1 MNLIDCLKNN
11 AERNPTKIGFIDEER
26 SLTFKEMYDEV
37 QKFSENISKFI
48 VPTTKVVSIV
58 SENSTSFVIAYLGII
73 NSGMAVHLTP
83 TNISESSLVNQVKST
98 GSAMIFCSKMT
109 EKLGFF
115 DIGSTVPLTP
125 VPISELAEEA
135 ARLVNRDCL
144 KVHTPTDIAY
154 LIYTS
159 GTTGEPKGVP
169 VSHDM
174 VEFTTKNIID
184 VLGYSE
190 TDVDVIPLPLYHSFG
205 LGCLHTSI
213 FAGSTVVLLKNAD
226 NLENILE
233 SVKKYNATSLAAVPA
248 TLTKLLRLDR
258 KILDDCLQGLRLI
271 ITNSTSIPKNTV
283 KEIKGI
289 LKGGNLATYYGLTEA
304 SRSTFMIF
312 NEDSNLH
319 ESVGKPAPGVN
330 IKIDDEHK
338 GDSEF
343 GEILVKGKNVIKQY
357 WNDEKADENIEDGW
371 LRTGDVG
378 YLDDD
383 GYLFLK
389 GRNDEVINVGGEK
402 IIPHDIE
409 QVVTQIPGV
418 EDSAA
423 FGIPHEVFG
432 QTIKLVVKKSEN
444 SDLDK
449 LVILTHCMKNLEKFK
464 IPSKIEFVDSIP
476 KNEYG
481 KVKRSMLK

>member
-11 AERNPTKIGFIDEER
+11 AERNPSKIGFIDEER

-37 QKFSENISKFI
+37 QKFSENVSKS
-48 VPTTKVVSIV
+48 VPSTTKVVSLI

-73 NSGMAVHLTP
+73 NSGRVVHLIP
-83 TNISESSLVNQVKST
+83 TNISEVSLANQARST
-98 GSAMIFCSKMT
+98 DSGMILCSEMT
-109 EKLGFF
+109 EKLGIFHI
-115 DIGSTVPLTP
+115 DTSVPLKP
-125 VPISELAEEA
+125 MPISELAEN
-135 ARLVNRDCL
+135 V
-144 KVHTPTDIAY
+144 KVENETKVQTPTDVAY

-159 GTTGEPKGVP
+159 GTTGDPKGVP

-233 SVKKYNATSLAAVPA
+233 SVKKFNATSLAAVPA
-248 TLTKLLRLDR
+248 TLTKFLRLDR
-258 KILDDCLQGLRLI
+258 KILDDSLQGLGLI

-283 KEIKGI
+283 KEFKDI
-289 LKGGNLATYYGLTEA
+289 LENGRLATYYGLTEA

-312 NEDSNLH
+312 NQDSNLD
-319 ESVGKPAPGVN
+319 ESVGKSAPGVD
-330 IKIDDEHK
+330 IRIDDEHK
-338 GDSEF
+338 GESEF
-343 GEILVKGKNVIKQY
+343 GEILVNGKNVIKHY
-357 WNDEKADENIEDGW
+357 WNNEKADSNIENGW

-378 YLDDD
+378 YFDDD

-389 GRNDEVINVGGEK
+389 GRNDEVINIGGEK
-402 IIPHDIE
+402 IIPQDIE
-409 QVVTQIPGV
+409 QVVKQIPGV
-418 EDSAA
+418 EDVAA

-432 QTIKLVVKKSEN
+432 QTIKLIVKKSEN
-444 SDLDK
+444 SDLDR
-449 LVILTHCMKNLEKFK
+449 LVILTHCMKDLEKFK
-464 IPSKIEFVDSIP
+464 IPSKIEFVDDIP

>member
-37 QKFSENISKFI
+37 QEFSKSVSK
-48 VPTTKVVSIV
+48 VLGTTKVVSLL

-73 NSGMAVHLTP
+73 NSGRAVHLTP
-83 TNISESSLVNQVKST
+83 TNISESSLANQVRST
-98 GSAMIFCSKMT
+98 GSGMILCSEMT
-109 EKLGFF
+109 KKLGIFH
-115 DIGSTVPLTP
+115 IGSFVPVGPTS
-125 VPISELAEEA
+125 ISG
-135 ARLVNRDCL
+135 LVESAKDIEL
-144 KVHTPTDIAY
+144 KVQTPTDVAY

-190 TDVDVIPLPLYHSFG
+190 TDIDVIPLPLYHSFG

-312 NEDSNLH
+312 NEDSSLH

-343 GEILVKGKNVIKQY
+343 GEILVKGKNVIKKY
-357 WNDEKADENIEDGW
+357 WNDEKADKSIEDEW

-409 QVVTQIPGV
+409 QVVRQIPGV

>member
-37 QKFSENISKFI
+37 QEFSKSVSK
-48 VPTTKVVSIV
+48 VLGTTKVVSLL

-73 NSGMAVHLTP
+73 NSGRAVHLTP
-83 TNISESSLVNQVKST
+83 TNISESSLANQVRST
-98 GSAMIFCSKMT
+98 GSGMILCSEITK
-109 EKLGFF
+109 KLGIFH
-115 DIGSTVPLTP
+115 IGSFVPFSPTS
-125 VPISELAEEA
+125 ISG
-135 ARLVNRDCL
+135 LVERAKDIEL
-144 KVHTPTDIAY
+144 KVQTPTDVAY

-190 TDVDVIPLPLYHSFG
+190 TDIDVIPLPLYHSFG

-283 KEIKGI
+283 KEIKDI

-343 GEILVKGKNVIKQY
+343 GEILVKGKNVIKKY
-357 WNDEKADENIEDGW
+357 WNDEKADKSIEDEW

>member
-1 MNLIDCLKNN
+1 M
-11 AERNPTKIGFIDEER
+11 P
-26 SLTFKEMYDEV
+26 
-37 QKFSENISKFI
+37 ISK
-48 VPTTKVVSIV
+48 
-58 SENSTSFVIAYLGII
+58 
-73 NSGMAVHLTP
+73 
-83 TNISESSLVNQVKST
+83 
-98 GSAMIFCSKMT
+98 
-109 EKLGFF
+109 
-115 DIGSTVPLTP
+115 
-125 VPISELAEEA
+125 LAEMT
-135 ARLVNRDCL
+135 ARLVDNEE
-144 KVHTPTDIAY
+144 VQVQTPTDVAY

-190 TDVDVIPLPLYHSFG
+190 TDIDVIPLPLYHSFG

-248 TLTKLLRLDR
+248 TLTKFLRLDR
-258 KILDDCLQGLRLI
+258 KILDNCLQGLRLI

-283 KEIKGI
+283 KEIKDI

-338 GDSEF
+338 GESEF

-357 WNDEKADENIEDGW
+357 WNNEKADKNIEDGW

-378 YLDDD
+378 YFDDD

-389 GRNDEVINVGGEK
+389 GRNDEVINIGGEK
-402 IIPHDIE
+402 IVPQDIE
-409 QVVTQIPGV
+409 QVVRQIPGV

-432 QTIKLVVKKSEN
+432 QTIKLVVKKAAN

-449 LVILTHCMKNLEKFK
+449 LVILTHCMNNLEKFK

>member
-26 SLTFKEMYDEV
+26 SLTFKEMYEEV
-37 QKFSENISKFI
+37 QKFSENVSKS
-48 VPTTKVVSIV
+48 VLRSTQVVSLI

-73 NSGMAVHLTP
+73 NSGRVVHLTP
-83 TNISESSLVNQVKST
+83 TNISLTNLARQTSST
-98 GSAMIFCSKMT
+98 GSGLILCPKVT
-109 EKLGFF
+109 KKLKEWN
-115 DIGSTVPLTP
+115 SSHYNYSAVPF
-125 VPISELAEEA
+125 SELAELTRGEKKDLGKI
-135 ARLVNRDCL
+135 RRQIV
-144 KVHTPTDIAY
+144 AY

-248 TLTKLLRLDR
+248 TLTKFLKLDR

-283 KEIKGI
+283 KGIKDI

-338 GDSEF
+338 GESEF

-357 WNDEKADENIEDGW
+357 WNDKKADRSIEDEW

-409 QVVTQIPGV
+409 QVVRQIPGV

-432 QTIKLVVKKSEN
+432 QTIKLVVKKAAN

>member
-37 QKFSENISKFI
+37 QEFSKSVSK
-48 VPTTKVVSIV
+48 VLGTTKVVSLL

-73 NSGMAVHLTP
+73 NSGRAVHLTP
-83 TNISESSLVNQVKST
+83 TNISESSLANQVRST
-98 GSAMIFCSKMT
+98 GSGMILCSEITK
-109 EKLGFF
+109 KLGIFH
-115 DIGSTVPLTP
+115 IGSFVPFSPTS
-125 VPISELAEEA
+125 ISG
-135 ARLVNRDCL
+135 LVESAKDIEL
-144 KVHTPTDIAY
+144 KVQTPTDVAY

-190 TDVDVIPLPLYHSFG
+190 TDIDVIPLPLYHSFG

-343 GEILVKGKNVIKQY
+343 GEILVKGKNVIKKY
-357 WNDEKADENIEDGW
+357 WNDEKADKSIEDEW

-378 YLDDD
+378 YLDDN

-409 QVVTQIPGV
+409 QVVRQIPGV

-444 SDLDK
+444 SDLGK

>member
-37 QKFSENISKFI
+37 QEFSKSVSK
-48 VPTTKVVSIV
+48 VLGTTKVVSLL

-73 NSGMAVHLTP
+73 NSGRAVHLTP
-83 TNISESSLVNQVKST
+83 TNISESSLANQVRST
-98 GSAMIFCSKMT
+98 GSGMILCSEMT
-109 EKLGFF
+109 KKLGIFH
-115 DIGSTVPLTP
+115 IGSFVPFSPTS
-125 VPISELAEEA
+125 ISG
-135 ARLVNRDCL
+135 LVERAKDIEL
-144 KVHTPTDIAY
+144 KVQTPTDVAY

-312 NEDSNLH
+312 NEDSSLH

-409 QVVTQIPGV
+409 QVVRQIPGV

-444 SDLDK
+444 SDLGK